1 MTAAVMSAPLIVVM
15 GVSGCGK
22 STVGLALADR
32 LRVPFRDAD
41 DLHPASNVAKMSG
54 GVPLT
59 DEDRAPWLAAV
70 GEELAAHGAAG
81 MVIACSALKVAYRD
95 VLRQHAPAVLFVHL
109 EASKQV
115 IAKRMVVRSE
125 HFMPL
130 ALLDSQLATLE
141 PLGADEN
148 GCSVDASQSIGAI
161 IAAAEQEV
169 RSLAALQRR

>member
-1 MTAAVMSAPLIVVM
+1 MSAVVTSPPLIVVM

-41 DLHPASNVAKMSG
+41 DLHPASNVAKMSRG
-54 GVPLT
+54 IPLT
-59 DEDRAPWLAAV
+59 DEDRAPWLVAV
-70 GEELAAHGAAG
+70 GQELAAHGAAG

-141 PLGADEN
+141 PLKADES
-148 GCSVDASQSIGAI
+148 GCSVDASPSIGTI
-161 IAAAEQEV
+161 IAVAEQEV
-169 RSLAALQRR
+169 RSHGAMQRQ